1 MSLAFGIKDLIDIIL
16 MALMLYGCY
25 HLMKK
30 SGAGKIFTGIMI
42 FIVIWFLVTKVFRL
56 PLTGAVFN
64 QFVSVGVIAIVVLF
78 QNEIRHFFQTVGAHK
93 WWLSIK
99 SIIDRFQ
106 PKNEKEHE
114 ASMQTMQ
121 LVTACRHMSHDKVGA
136 LIVIERRDSI
146 QQYIETGDVFN
157 ADINTRLV
165 ENIFFKNSPLHDGAM
180 MIRDHHIAAAAAILP
195 VSNNPDIPR
204 HLGLRHRAAMGLSEK
219 CDAIV
224 IIVSEET
231 GNISVAMNAE
241 YQLNLSPEQLQR
253 LITDNTTNNG

>member
-1 MSLAFGIKDLIDIIL
+1 MSLAFGIKDLIDIFL
-16 MALMLYGCY
+16 VALMLYGFY

-30 SGAGKIFTGIMI
+30 SGAGKVFTGIML
-42 FIVIWFLVTKVFRL
+42 FVVVWFLVTKVVQL
-56 PLTGAVFN
+56 PLTGAIFN

-78 QNEIRHFFQTVGAHK
+78 QTEIRHFFQQIGAHK
-93 WWLSIK
+93 WWISLK
-99 SIIDRFQ
+99 SLTEIFQ
-106 PKNEKEHE
+106 DKKEVERE

-121 LVTACRHMSHDKVGA
+121 LVTACRHMSQGKVGA
-136 LIVIERRDSI
+136 LIVIERHDSI
-146 QQYIETGDVFN
+146 QQYIETGDVFT

-180 MIRDHHIAAAAAILP
+180 MIRKHHIVAAGAILP

-224 IIVSEET
+224 IIISEET
-231 GNISVAMNAE
+231 GNISVAYKAE
-241 YQLNLSPEQLQR
+241 YKLNLSPEQLQR
-253 LITDNTTNNG
+253 FITDTLI

>member
-1 MSLAFGIKDLIDIIL
+1 MSLAFGIKDLVDIFL
-16 MALMLYGCY
+16 VALMLYGCY

-30 SGAGKIFTGIMI
+30 SGAGKVFTGIMS
-42 FIVIWFLVTKVFRL
+42 FVVVWFLVTKVFQL
-56 PLTGAVFN
+56 PLTGAIFN

-78 QNEIRHFFQTVGAHK
+78 QNEIRHFLQQIGAHK
-93 WWLSIK
+93 WWISLK
-99 SIIDRFQ
+99 KLADMFQ
-106 PKNEKEHE
+106 SRDEAEHE
-114 ASMQTMQ
+114 EASIQTMQ
-121 LVTACRHMSHDKVGA
+121 LVTACRHLSQGKVGA
-136 LIVIERRDSI
+136 LIAIERHDSI

-180 MIRDHHIAAAAAILP
+180 MIRNHHIVAAGAILP
-195 VSNNPDIPR
+195 VSNNQEIPR

-231 GNISVAMNAE
+231 GNISVAFNAE
-241 YQLNLSPEQLQR
+241 YKLNLSPEELQR
-253 LITDNTTNNG
+253 FLTDNVL

>member
-1 MSLAFGIKDLIDIIL
+1 MSLAFGIKDLVDIFL
-16 MALMLYGCY
+16 VALMLYGFY

-30 SGAGKIFTGIMI
+30 SGAGKVFTGIMS
-42 FIVIWFLVTKVFRL
+42 FVVVWFLVTKVFQL
-56 PLTGAVFN
+56 PLTGAIFN

-78 QNEIRHFFQTVGAHK
+78 QSEIRHFLQQIGAHK
-93 WWLSIK
+93 WWISLKNIA
-99 SIIDRFQ
+99 DMFQ
-106 PKNEKEHE
+106 SKDDVERE
-114 ASMQTMQ
+114 ASIQTMQ
-121 LVTACRHMSHDKVGA
+121 LVTACRHLSQGKVGA
-136 LIVIERRDSI
+136 LIAIERHDSI

-180 MIRDHHIAAAAAILP
+180 MIRNHHIVAAGAILP
-195 VSNNPDIPR
+195 VSNNQEIPR

-231 GNISVAMNAE
+231 GNISVAFNAE
-241 YQLNLSPEQLQR
+241 YKLNLSPEELQR
-253 LITDNTTNNG
+253 FLTDNVI

>member
-1 MSLAFGIKDLIDIIL
+1 MSLAFGIKDLVDIFL
-16 MALMLYGCY
+16 VALMLYGCY

-30 SGAGKIFTGIMI
+30 SGAGKVFTGIMS
-42 FIVIWFLVTKVFRL
+42 FVVVWFLVTKVFQL
-56 PLTGAVFN
+56 PLTGAIFN

-78 QNEIRHFFQTVGAHK
+78 QSEIRHFLQQIGAHK
-93 WWLSIK
+93 WWISLKNIA
-99 SIIDRFQ
+99 DMFQ
-106 PKNEKEHE
+106 SKDDVERE
-114 ASMQTMQ
+114 ASIQTMQ
-121 LVTACRHMSHDKVGA
+121 LVTACRHLSQGKVGA
-136 LIVIERRDSI
+136 LIAIERHDSI

-180 MIRDHHIAAAAAILP
+180 MIRNHHIVAAGAILP
-195 VSNNPDIPR
+195 VSNNQEIPR

-231 GNISVAMNAE
+231 GNISVAFNAE
-241 YQLNLSPEQLQR
+241 YKLNLSPEELQR
-253 LITDNTTNNG
+253 FLTDNVI

>member
-1 MSLAFGIKDLIDIIL
+1 MSLAFGIKDLVDIFL
-16 MALMLYGCY
+16 VALMLYGFY

-30 SGAGKIFTGIMI
+30 SGAGKIFTGIMT
-42 FIVIWFLVTKVFRL
+42 FVVIWFLVTKVFRL
-56 PLTGAVFN
+56 PLTGAIFN

-78 QNEIRHFFQTVGAHK
+78 QNEIRHFFQQVGVHK
-93 WWLSIK
+93 WWVSLK
-99 SIIDRFQ
+99 SLAEMFQ
-106 PKNEKEHE
+106 DKKEVERE

-121 LVTACRHMSHDKVGA
+121 LVTACRHMSQGKVGA
-136 LIVIERRDSI
+136 LIVIERHDSI
-146 QQYIETGDVFN
+146 QRYIETGDVFT

-180 MIRDHHIAAAAAILP
+180 IIRNRHIVAAGAILP
-195 VSNNPDIPR
+195 VSDNQEIPR

-231 GNISVAMNAE
+231 GNISVAFNAE
-241 YQLNLSPEQLQR
+241 YKLNLSPEQLQR
-253 LITDNTTNNG
+253 FITDNVI